1 MPPDQIDGLV
11 SPEVRTGVHREEPFQ
26 LRGQAMRAILSDSPG
41 AATVVSP
48 SALGV
53 ISTHFASV
61 RRALMEVQIGAIHRV
76 VDIFRKARDR
86 GSFIYIAGNGGSSA
100 TASHWVNDLG
110 KATKRS
116 GRQPLKVMCLS
127 DNVSWFSALSNDEG
141 YERTF
146 AGQLENFATP
156 GDVLACISASG
167 NSPNLLRAVELARRR
182 EVTSVALV
190 GFDGG
195 ALTGLADEVVCVP
208 TEKGA
213 YELVEDVHASICH
226 AITKCL
232 VADRPDSC

>member
-1 MPPDQIDGLV
+1 
-11 SPEVRTGVHREEPFQ
+11 
-26 LRGQAMRAILSDSPG
+26 MRAILSGSLD
-41 AATVVSP
+41 AQE
-48 SALGV
+48 V
-53 ISTHFASV
+53 ISTSQDARAAISAHFARLRSV
-61 RRALMEVQIGAIHRV
+61 LMEVQISSVQKV
-76 VDIFRKARDR
+76 VDIFRAARDR
-86 GSFIYIAGNGGSSA
+86 GAFIYIAGNGGSSA

-116 GRQPLKVMCLS
+116 DCRPLKVMCLS

-167 NSPNLLRAVELARRR
+167 NSPNLLRAVELARSRG
-182 EVTSVALV
+182 VTSVALV

-195 ALTGLADEVVCVP
+195 ALLTLADETVCIR

-213 YELVEDVHASICH
+213 YELVEDVHSAICH

-232 VADRPDSC
+232 VADRRDPKR